1 MIKLTKQF
9 FGHVLPGVIRPLR
22 ILWNEIIGFL
32 FLVIAIWFTPTVVR
46 NFRDLSKPDTSA
58 TKIFGVFGAAVFVL
72 ILAYY
77 GLSSFWR
84 ARKISRS

>member
-1 MIKLTKQF
+1 MVKLAKQF
-9 FGHVLPGVIRPLR
+9 FGHVLPGVMRPLR

-32 FLVIAIWFTPTVVR
+32 FLVIAIWFTPTVIR
-46 NFRDLSKPDTSA
+46 NFRDLSKPDTTA
-58 TKIFGVFGAAVFVL
+58 MHVFGVLGAGLFVL

-77 GLSSFWR
+77 GISSFWR